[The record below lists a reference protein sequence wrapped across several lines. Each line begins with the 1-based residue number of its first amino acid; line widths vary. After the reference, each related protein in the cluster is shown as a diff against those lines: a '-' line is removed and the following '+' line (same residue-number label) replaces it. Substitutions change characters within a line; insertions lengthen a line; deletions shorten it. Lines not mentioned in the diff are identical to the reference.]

1 MFPRRQG
8 RQAGLTYIE
17 LITVLALMS
26 LLAMVALPYVHHRYK
41 RLQEKELRR
50 ALAEMRAAIDRY
62 HEYAVLGQIEP
73 WDLDWMNYPEDLEML
88 VDGVE
93 VRPSADQEPVV
104 VKFLRKIP
112 VDPITGEAEWSCRA
126 YDDEPDDRGS
136 SCDTLY
142 DVFSTSNEQA
152 LDGTY
157 YRDW

>member
-1 MFPRRQG
+1 MFPRRKG

-17 LITVLALMS
+17 LITVLALIS
-26 LLAMVALPYVHHRYK
+26 LLTLVALPYVHHRYR

-50 ALAEMRAAIDRY
+50 ALTEMRAAIDRY

-73 WDLDWMNYPEDLEML
+73 WDLEWMNYPEDLEML
-88 VDGVE
+88 VEGVE
-93 VRPSADQEPVV
+93 VRPSADQEPIVI
-104 VKFLRKIP
+104 KFLRKIP
-112 VDPITGEAEWSCRA
+112 IDPITGEAEWSCRA
-126 YDDEPDDRGS
+126 YDDEPDDRES